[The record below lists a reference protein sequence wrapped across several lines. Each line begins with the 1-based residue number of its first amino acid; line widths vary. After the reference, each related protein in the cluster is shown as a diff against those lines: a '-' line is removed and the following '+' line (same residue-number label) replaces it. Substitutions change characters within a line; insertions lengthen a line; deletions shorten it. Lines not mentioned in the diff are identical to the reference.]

1 MSFSHS
7 PVISLNLERG
17 DANFGWFKK
26 KLDDDLSEKGR
37 KKYIGKKF
45 RPKELYIRQSKVKK
59 MQKLM
64 PSLKHFQY

>member
-17 DANFGWFKK
+17 GWDANFGWFKK

-37 KKYIGKKF
+37 KIYIGTNNRAITKRTTTKAMSD
-45 RPKELYIRQSKVKK
+45 LYRRN
-59 MQKLM
+59 
-64 PSLKHFQY
+64 